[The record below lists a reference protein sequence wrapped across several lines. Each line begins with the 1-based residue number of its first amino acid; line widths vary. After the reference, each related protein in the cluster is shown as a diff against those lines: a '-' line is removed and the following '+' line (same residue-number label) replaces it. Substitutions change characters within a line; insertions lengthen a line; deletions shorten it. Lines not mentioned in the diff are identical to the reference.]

1 MDIQETQDNE
11 ISKQSE
17 IVALLTWF
25 ATLFIWLVTVFK
37 WVSLI
42 YFLFVPALIVFR
54 KNEDDSFI
62 KSHTKEN
69 LNFCL
74 NLYVFTIAYLVIMAQ
89 GGFLSLV
96 PSYAYTLF
104 KILCGL
110 IFFMG
115 AVKAT
120 NAKEIRVPFM
130 LRFLK

>member
-11 ISKQSE
+11 VSKQSE

-25 ATLFIWLVTVFK
+25 ATLFIWLAIAIK
-37 WVSLI
+37 WDSLI
-42 YFLFVPALIVFR
+42 YFLFVPALIVLR
-54 KNEDDSFI
+54 KNENDSFI
-62 KSHTKEN
+62 QSHTKEN

-89 GGFLSLV
+89 GGFLSLI

>member
-11 ISKQSE
+11 VSKQSE

-25 ATLFIWLVTVFK
+25 ATLFIWVVTVFK
-37 WVSLI
+37 CVSLI

-54 KNEDDSFI
+54 KNENDSFI

-69 LNFCL
+69 LNFCF
-74 NLYVFTIAYLVIMAQ
+74 NIYVFTIAYLVIVVQ
-89 GGFLSLV
+89 GGFWLQV
-96 PSYAYTLF
+96 PSFAYTFF

-120 NAKEIRVPFM
+120 NAKELRVPFM